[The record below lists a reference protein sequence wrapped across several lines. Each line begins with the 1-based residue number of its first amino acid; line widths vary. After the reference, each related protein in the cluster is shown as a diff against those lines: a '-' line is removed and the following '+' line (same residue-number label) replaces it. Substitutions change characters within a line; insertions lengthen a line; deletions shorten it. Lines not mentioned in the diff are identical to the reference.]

1 MLTETEN
8 ANILFILRTEVFMT
22 VATSRMTLAD
32 FLAYDDGTDQRYE
45 LENGEM
51 ILMPA
56 ESDINQRITT
66 FLLLVFAG
74 MGVSSYC
81 LRIGLEVAV
90 SSTRV
95 GVRLPDLAV
104 LSEEGAEELAGA
116 TRSMVSMDM
125 SAPLLLVE
133 VVSKGQ
139 EKRDYRYKRSEYAAR
154 GVAEYWI
161 VDPLATQVTILE
173 LVDGFYEEQEF
184 KDADRLISTVFPEL
198 NLTAAQS
205 LQAMA

>member
-1 MLTETEN
+1 MD
-8 ANILFILRTEVFMT
+8 IRTEVFMT
-22 VATSRMTLAD
+22 VTTSRMTLAD
-32 FLAYDDGTDQRYE
+32 FLACDDGSDQRYE

-56 ESDINQRITT
+56 ESDINQRIAS
-66 FLLLVFAG
+66 FLFVLFFGLG
-74 MGVSSYC
+74 IPSYR
-81 LRIGLEVAV
+81 LRIGLEVVV

-104 LSEEGAEELAGA
+104 LAEEGAKELAGA

-125 SAPLLLVE
+125 PAPLLLVE

-161 VDPLATQVTILE
+161 VDPLAAQVTILE
-173 LVDGFYEEQEF
+173 LVDGFYEEKEF
-184 KDADRLISTVFPEL
+184 KDVDRLISTVFPEL
-198 NLTAAQS
+198 DLTASQT
-205 LQAMA
+205 LQAIA

>member
-1 MLTETEN
+1 
-8 ANILFILRTEVFMT
+8 MT
-22 VATSRMTLAD
+22 VTTSKMTLAG
-32 FLAYDDGTDQRYE
+32 FLAYDEGSDQRYE

-56 ESDINQRITT
+56 ESDINQRIAS
-66 FLLLVFAG
+66 FLFALFLG
-74 MGVSSYC
+74 LGVPSYR

-90 SSTRV
+90 NSTRV

-125 SAPLLLVE
+125 PAPLLLVE

-161 VDPLATQVTILE
+161 VDPIAAQVTILE

-184 KDADRLISTVFPEL
+184 KDANRLISTVFPEL
-198 NLTAAQS
+198 NLIASQT
-205 LQAMA
+205 LQAMS

>member
-1 MLTETEN
+1 
-8 ANILFILRTEVFMT
+8 MT
-22 VATSRMTLAD
+22 VTTSRMTLDD

-45 LENGEM
+45 LENGE
-51 ILMPA
+51 LLFMPA
-56 ESDINQRITT
+56 ESDINQRIAS
-66 FLLLVFAG
+66 FLFALFLG
-74 MGVSSYC
+74 LGIPSYR

-90 SSTRV
+90 NSTRV
-95 GVRLPDLAV
+95 GVRLPDLAL
-104 LSEEGAEELAGA
+104 LSEEGAEELAGT
-116 TRSMVSMDM
+116 TRAMVSMDM

-139 EKRDYRYKRSEYAAR
+139 EKRDYRYKRSEYGAR

-161 VDPLATQVTILE
+161 VDSLAAQVTILE

-198 NLTAAQS
+198 NLTAAQT
-205 LQAMA
+205 LKALA

>member
-1 MLTETEN
+1 M
-8 ANILFILRTEVFMT
+8 II
-22 VATSRMTLAD
+22 ATSRMTLAD
-32 FLAYDDGTDQRYE
+32 FLAYDDSTDQRYE

-51 ILMPA
+51 IPMPA
-56 ESDINQRITT
+56 ESDINQRIAS
-66 FLLLVFAG
+66 FLLMLFFG
-74 MGVSSYC
+74 LGIPSYR

-90 SSTRV
+90 NSTRA
-95 GVRLPDLAV
+95 GVRLPDLAM
-104 LSEEGAEELAGA
+104 LAEEGAQELFGA
-116 TRSMVSMDM
+116 TRSIVLMDM
-125 SAPLLLVE
+125 PAPLLLVE

-161 VDPLATQVTILE
+161 VDPIAAQVTILE

-198 NLTAAQS
+198 NLTAAQT
-205 LQAMA
+205 LQAMS